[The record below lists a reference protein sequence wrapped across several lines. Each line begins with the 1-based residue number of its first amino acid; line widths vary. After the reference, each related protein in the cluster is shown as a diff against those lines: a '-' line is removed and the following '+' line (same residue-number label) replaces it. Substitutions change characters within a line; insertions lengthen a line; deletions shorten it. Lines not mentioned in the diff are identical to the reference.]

1 VNEHC
6 PNLHDA
12 LQQTA
17 EDQADVI
24 LAQHQDRLARF
35 GFKYLKTFVTAFD
48 GRIEVLETS
57 NGQTSNEELV
67 EDLIAIVTSFSARI
81 CGERGGCV
89 ARQVSETLKG
99 ALHDSANDEP
109 GNSA

>member
-1 VNEHC
+1 VVVAILTEIGSGVNEHR

-67 EDLIAIVTSFSARI
+67 EDLIPIVTSFSARI
-81 CGERGGCV
+81 YGERGGGV
-89 ARQVSETLKG
+89 
-99 ALHDSANDEP
+99 
-109 GNSA
+109 